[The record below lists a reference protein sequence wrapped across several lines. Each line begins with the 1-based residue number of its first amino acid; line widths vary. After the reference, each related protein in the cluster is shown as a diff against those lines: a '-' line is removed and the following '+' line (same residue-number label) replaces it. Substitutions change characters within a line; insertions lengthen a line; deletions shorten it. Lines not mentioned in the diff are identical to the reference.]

1 MKELS
6 LSAEIRVKGKKKNL
20 LAIKDSILETRT
32 DRMKS
37 LVVISKDGKELT
49 IRVDAD
55 DATALRAGLN
65 TFLRIL
71 QSIYDLEV

>member
-1 MKELS
+1 MS

-20 LAIKDSILETRT
+20 VAIKDSILEARM

-37 LVVISKDGKELT
+37 SVSISKDGKTLT
-49 IRVDAD
+49 IRLDAQ

-65 TFLRIL
+65 TYLRIL